1 MSSELEEVLDILG
14 EKFEL
19 FIDWSQQ
26 NIQPYVQDLMHRVV
40 QYKLVTNI
48 IGCSVMVL
56 ILIVG
61 IVFFVHSIKRID
73 SNDYIEV
80 SYVAGFIFGIIM
92 IMFAIILLPMTINNI
107 IQCCYLPEMVFIEEI
122 KALM

>member
-14 EKFEL
+14 EKFGL

-48 IGCSVMVL
+48 IGCSVMAL

-61 IVFFVHSIKRID
+61 IIFFVHSIKRID
-73 SNDYIEV
+73 SNDY
-80 SYVAGFIFGIIM
+80 YVVGFIFGIIM
-92 IMFAIILLPMTINNI
+92 IIFAIILLPMTINNI

-122 KALM
+122 KALI